1 MNREQKEEVVA
12 KLAARLSE
20 SQAIF
25 LTGFKGLKV
34 EEMRNLRRKVNE
46 SGGRYEV
53 VKNTFLRLACP
64 EDVLER
70 VSDLIV
76 DNNALGTTT
85 GDPVPLAK
93 ALVDFAKKNDKLII
107 KGGILSDQALT
118 YDQIKTLADMPSR
131 EVLLAT
137 LFGTMNAVPTGLV
150 RVLSAVQTNFVYAL
164 AAIRDQKEQN
174 QT

>member
-1 MNREQKEEVVA
+1 MNRKQKEVMVA
-12 KLAARLSE
+12 ELTTRLSE

-34 EEMRNLRRKVNE
+34 EEMRNLRSKVNE

-53 VKNTFLRLACP
+53 VKNTFLRLACR
-64 EDVLER
+64 EEVLER
-70 VSDLIV
+70 ISDLIV

-85 GDPVPLAK
+85 ADPLPLAK
-93 ALVDFAKKNDKLII
+93 ALVDFSRENEKLII
-107 KGGILSDQALT
+107 KGGLLSGQALT
-118 YDQIKTLADMPSR
+118 CDQIKTLADMPSR

-164 AAIRDQKEQN
+164 AAIRDLKEQN